1 MSFRAQ
7 RGQFIPVSH
16 LRHQRRF
23 FCRQK
28 STLSASSVITGLI
41 SLTSGLTA
49 GQFLIHDGPNLKES
63 RGNLHTR

>member
-28 STLSASSVITGLI
+28 STLSASSVMLECVEIRKQELSVNEEI
-41 SLTSGLTA
+41 KEMKYSLSV
-49 GQFLIHDGPNLKES
+49 
-63 RGNLHTR
+63 